1 MSTTIRVG
9 PGSLA
14 DPEAPVEQWGGRKA
28 QQYVRLTLAEYGTT
42 CWLCGLPGA
51 TSADHVI
58 PRSKG
63 GAVYD
68 LANLGPA
75 HKRCNE
81 SRGNRD
87 ADGPTPLIEDGTEF
101 FSV

>member
-1 MSTTIRVG
+1 MLRHG

-14 DPEAPVEQWGGRKA
+14 DSTLPPERWGGRKA
-28 QQYVRLTLAEYGTT
+28 QQYVQLTLAEYGTV

-68 LANLGPA
+68 LDNLGPS

-87 ADGPTPLIEDGTEF
+87 VTGPASIIESGLEF
-101 FSV
+101 FSAA

>member
-1 MSTTIRVG
+1 MNRG
-9 PGSLA
+9 PGRYA
-14 DPEAPVEQWGGRKA
+14 DPDAPAERWGGPKA
-28 QQYVRLTLAEYGTT
+28 QDYVRLTLSTYGRV
-42 CWLCGLPGA
+42 CWLCGLPGSN
-51 TSADHVI
+51 TADHII

-87 ADGPTPLIEDGTEF
+87 AAGPEQLVESALGF
-101 FSV
+101 FR